1 MPRLAGK
8 AAFLTGAGN
17 GIGFCSPAKAPKL
30 PLLRSPPEPVT
41 KPLTLRKTKR
51 SRSEPTWGPRRSPT
65 GADRWQRPPCCE
77 QPQL

>member
-41 KPLTLRKTKR
+41 KPLTLRENEAIAIR
-51 SRSEPTWGPRRSPT
+51 ADVGPAPFANRR
-65 GADRWQRPPCCE
+65 
-77 QPQL
+77 

>member
-41 KPLTLRKTKR
+41 KPLTLRETTR
-51 SRSEPTWGPRRSPT
+51 SRSEPTWGPRRSPKLRL
-65 GADRWQRPPCCE
+65 DRDQFGGVFGF
-77 QPQL
+77 